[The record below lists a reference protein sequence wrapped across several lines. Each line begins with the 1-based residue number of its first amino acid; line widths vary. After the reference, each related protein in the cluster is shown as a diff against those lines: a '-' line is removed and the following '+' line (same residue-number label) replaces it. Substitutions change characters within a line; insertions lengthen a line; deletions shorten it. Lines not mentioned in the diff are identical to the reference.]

1 MTDLVDDPFDVWF
14 APDIDRGVLGGLMRR
29 TNAHGL
35 LTFGAWL
42 ALCTASAALVV
53 MSRHSL
59 WVIPAMVVY
68 GGVLCFSYAASHE
81 CAHGTAFKT
90 RWLNEAVFWLTSLVF
105 IEEPLYRRYSHAGHH
120 THTWFNALDPQKPYG
135 NPLTVR
141 RYLAVTLGPLLY
153 VDAARQLARHSAGRF
168 TQMEREFLPE
178 TERNKVITN
187 SRIMAAIYLALALG
201 GIAFRSPWPFLLYFV
216 PRLLGGWI
224 VTLYINTQHMCMAE
238 DLTDHRKT
246 TRSIE
251 CSWLERLLYWNMHFH
266 IEHHLYP
273 MVPFH
278 ALPALNQRIAAQLPP
293 PKSGVLGANAEI
305 LRAVSRQRLEPGFN
319 LSKDR

>member
-1 MTDLVDDPFDVWF
+1 
-14 APDIDRGVLGGLMRR
+14 
-29 TNAHGL
+29 
-35 LTFGAWL
+35 
-42 ALCTASAALVV
+42 
-53 MSRHSL
+53 
-59 WVIPAMVVY
+59 
-68 GGVLCFSYAASHE
+68 
-81 CAHGTAFKT
+81 
-90 RWLNEAVFWLTSLVF
+90 
-105 IEEPLYRRYSHAGHH
+105 
-120 THTWFNALDPQKPYG
+120 
-135 NPLTVR
+135 
-141 RYLAVTLGPLLY
+141 
-153 VDAARQLARHSAGRF
+153 
-168 TQMEREFLPE
+168 
-178 TERNKVITN
+178 
-187 SRIMAAIYLALALG
+187 MAAIYLALALG

-278 ALPALNQRIAAQLPP
+278 ALPALNRRIAAQLPR

-305 LRAVSRQRLEPGFN
+305 LRAVSRQRLEPRFN
-319 LSKDR
+319 LSEDR